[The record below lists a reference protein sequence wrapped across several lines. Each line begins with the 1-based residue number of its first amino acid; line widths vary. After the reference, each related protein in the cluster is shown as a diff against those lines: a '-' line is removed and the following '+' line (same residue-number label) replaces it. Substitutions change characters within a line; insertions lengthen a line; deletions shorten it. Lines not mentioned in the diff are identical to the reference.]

1 MSRVPQG
8 SIPGSALFNI
18 FINDLGNGI
27 EQTLNKCTSDT
38 KLHGVADSP
47 ESIAFE
53 KQYQTRVGHPAA
65 KQLCRKG
72 ARDIA
77 GHQVEH
83 EPEMGPCQKENVYS
97 IPCCM
102 RKSVASRSR
111 ANPPP
116 ILSPSDAIVGV
127 LCPVL
132 GCQGQERHG
141 HTGKSSAKAKL
152 MKGPKLFSCEEKLRE
167 LGLSSL
173 EKRMPR
179 GDLINAYEY
188 LK

>member
-1 MSRVPQG
+1 
-8 SIPGSALFNI
+8 
-18 FINDLGNGI
+18 
-27 EQTLNKCTSDT
+27 
-38 KLHGVADSP
+38 
-47 ESIAFE
+47 
-53 KQYQTRVGHPAA
+53 
-65 KQLCRKG
+65 
-72 ARDIA
+72 
-77 GHQVEH
+77 
-83 EPEMGPCQKENVYS
+83 
-97 IPCCM
+97 M
-102 RKSVASRSR
+102 RKSVASRLR

-116 ILSPSDAIVGV
+116 ILSPGDAIVGV

-167 LGLSSL
+167 LGLQSL